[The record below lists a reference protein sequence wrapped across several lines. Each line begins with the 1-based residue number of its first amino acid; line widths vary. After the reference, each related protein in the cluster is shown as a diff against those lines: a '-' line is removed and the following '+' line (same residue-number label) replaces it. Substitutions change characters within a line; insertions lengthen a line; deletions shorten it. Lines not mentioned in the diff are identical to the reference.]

1 MKTCAIC
8 KGRLETAAVDEAIK
22 VDGHVF
28 AAQLPAQRCTKCGET
43 FVTAEAMGQFELAV
57 AAHLAAAGAN
67 THEAFRFMR
76 KTLGLKGTE
85 LAALLDVTPETM
97 SRWEGGKVAV
107 PRSPAAL
114 LAAMVEDAVHG
125 RTTTRDH
132 LSRMQQPARL
142 GDTVRV
148 SISGAAA

>member
-8 KGRLETAAVDEAIK
+8 KGRLEAAAVDESIK

-28 AAQLPAQRCTKCGET
+28 AAQLQAQRCTQCGET
-43 FVTAEAMGQFELAV
+43 FVTADAMGLFELAV
-57 AAHLAAAGAN
+57 AAHLAAAGASS
-67 THEAFRFMR
+67 HEAFRFMR
-76 KTLGLKGTE
+76 KALGLKGTE

-97 SRWEGGKVAV
+97 SRWEGGKVPV

-114 LAAMVEDAVHG
+114 LAAMVEDAAHG
-125 RTTTRDH
+125 RTTMRDH

-142 GDTVRV
+142 DDTVRL
-148 SISGAAA
+148 SIPHAA